1 MQLIH
6 RHAKSAQLFKQSL
19 GKTIFIS
26 TLLSLS
32 PLTFAAD
39 MSQPQVPIQPV
50 IDTVSA
56 GTIIPMLEMQ
66 FNCGSCEQ
74 DNKIKALV
82 EGAYLDQADLE
93 KATVNEVNKTVLN
106 VTHFRS
112 RGKARFFIGA
122 LAGADNIS
130 GSISCNGVEHP
141 VSDTAISAINGIES
155 VARNVGKDAYKAVKA
170 CVLGKSTE
178 STQTP
183 TVAPVKV
190 TK

>member
-1 MQLIH
+1 MQLTNSNT
-6 RHAKSAQLFKQSL
+6 KFKQ
-19 GKTIFIS
+19 
-26 TLLSLS
+26 TLLVTAMLSIS
-32 PLTFAAD
+32 PLSFAAD
-39 MSQPQVPIQPV
+39 MSQPQLPVQQLIETVP
-50 IDTVSA
+50 A
-56 GTIIPMLEMQ
+56 GTVIPMLEMQ

-74 DNKIKALV
+74 DNKIKELV

-93 KATVNEVNKTVLN
+93 KATVDEVNKTVLN

-130 GSISCNGVEHP
+130 GSTSCNGVEHP

-155 VARNVGKDAYKAVKA
+155 VARNVGKDAYKAIKA

-190 TK
+190 TE

>member
-1 MQLIH
+1 MQFTNSK
-6 RHAKSAQLFKQSL
+6 AKFKQTL
-19 GKTIFIS
+19 LITA
-26 TLLSLS
+26 LLSLS

-39 MSQPQVPIQPV
+39 MSQPQVVTPQV
-50 IDTVSA
+50 IDTVPA
-56 GTIIPMLEMQ
+56 DTVIPMLDMQ
-66 FNCGSCEQ
+66 FNCGTCEQ

-82 EGAYLDQADLE
+82 EGAYLDQLELE
-93 KATVNEVNKTVLN
+93 KATIDNVNKTVLN

-155 VARNVGKDAYKAVKA
+155 VARNVGKDAYKALKA
-170 CVLGKSTE
+170 CVLSASTSDTTSSPVSKP
-178 STQTP
+178 STP
-183 TVAPVKV
+183 ADVPANDK
-190 TK
+190 